1 MGLGPGLRGPGLKG
15 LRVGVLGHG
24 VGLTGSGLWMG
35 LIGPD
40 VGVIGLGLGLTGPRV
55 DGVCGVGAT
64 GTPGHKWMIGHSCT
78 KAAHILQIVFEVNF
92 PT

>member
-1 MGLGPGLRGPGLKG
+1 ME
-15 LRVGVLGHG
+15 LRVGAIGPG
-24 VGLTGSGLWMG
+24 VGLWMG
-35 LIGPD
+35 LIGPDVGLIGTD